1 MTHNLDDL
9 AKLAPFHASDRYVY
23 PTDEFTVG
31 DAGDSICL
39 MGSGDEC
46 RAIAAAL
53 NEWAELRAYRER
65 TEALVKAAGELWAC
79 LQSSK
84 DCGEIFVPKRL
95 AVFMHRFAAALD
107 AGDPAPKEAT
117 DGE

>member
-1 MTHNLDDL
+1 MTHNLDEL
-9 AKLAPFHASDRYVY
+9 AKLAPFHFVEEQNCGWFAGEDA
-23 PTDEFTVG
+23 TIIDEP
-31 DAGDSICL
+31 D
-39 MGSGDEC
+39 
-46 RAIAAAL
+46 IAAAL

-65 TEALVKAAGELWAC
+65 TEPLVKAAGELWAC

-95 AVFMHRFAAALD
+95 AVFMQRFAAALD